1 MPEDRH
7 NSPYNYKN
15 IMLRPGDSDTLAD
28 SGFPEEHNVLSKIKI
43 VEDLHQ
49 DLQWIYTMVLGN
61 IRVRVTVLWV
71 TVMVSV

>member
-1 MPEDRH
+1 
-7 NSPYNYKN
+7 
-15 IMLRPGDSDTLAD
+15 MLRPGDSDTLAD

-71 TVMVSV
+71 TVTVSV